1 MIIIKKKYIVIVCF
15 GCFSCGVEIYMH
27 EAKDIYVYKRQVP
40 YRVMS
45 WSSTMLSGF
54 GKNFCGEKI
63 VT

>member
-1 MIIIKKKYIVIVCF
+1 MP
-15 GCFSCGVEIYMH
+15 